1 MAQVFSTSPFVLGKR
16 SGLSFHSSNNNNHC
30 GGGAAGDS
38 PLQHKKRRLVHEEE
52 DGGSPDGSRSPD
64 TGSSHYKRFRAVGS
78 YTPGSSAGMMNP
90 FGFQPQQQQQQQQQQ
105 QHQQLDPQDQPQ
117 YSARTL
123 EAELSKVRA
132 ECRAHIAEKE
142 AGMVAAAGAVAADL
156 ERTQAENRI
165 LKRAVTIQNTRCKE
179 VEGQLSSLQAAA
191 MQAAEYVK
199 RLEQTNYALGMRVQQ
214 MDAGQQH
221 SSQGSGGGGFFGGHR
236 PPDVF

>member
-1 MAQVFSTSPFVLGKR
+1 
-16 SGLSFHSSNNNNHC
+16 
-30 GGGAAGDS
+30 
-38 PLQHKKRRLVHEEE
+38 
-52 DGGSPDGSRSPD
+52 
-64 TGSSHYKRFRAVGS
+64 VGS
-78 YTPGSSAGMMNP
+78 YTPNSSAGMMSP
-90 FGFQPQQQQQQQQQQ
+90 FGFQPQQHQQQQQQ
-105 QHQQLDPQDQPQ
+105 QQLDPQDQPQ

-132 ECRAHIAEKE
+132 ECCAHIAEKE
-142 AGMVAAAGAVAADL
+142 AGMAAAAGAVAADL

-179 VEGQLSSLQAAA
+179 VEGQLGALQAAA
-191 MQAAEYVK
+191 VQAAEYVK